1 MNFYSVYIKRCA
13 QAFHTRR
20 ELLVR
25 PDVFYATRRRRNAKS
40 DQRPRLGGRLLGFRR
55 PHVGYV
61 HCEFGSISDGGED
74 AGEA

>member
-1 MNFYSVYIKRCA
+1 V
-13 QAFHTRR
+13 QALHTYR

-25 PDVFYATRRRRNAKS
+25 LDVFYTARRRRNAKS

-61 HCEFGSISDGGED
+61 HCKFGSISDGGKD
-74 AGEA
+74 ASEL